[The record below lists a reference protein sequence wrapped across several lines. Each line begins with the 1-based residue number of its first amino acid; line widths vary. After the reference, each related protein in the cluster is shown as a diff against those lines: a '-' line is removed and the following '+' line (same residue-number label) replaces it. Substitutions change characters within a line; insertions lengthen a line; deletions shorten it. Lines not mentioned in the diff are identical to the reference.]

1 MKYSDLP
8 QTTITHTM
16 VYGDTGT
23 GKTTLLMKL
32 LEKFELIWVSADNG
46 HAKIANKM
54 PKEWLERLDIIVIP
68 DTRDYPVAFTTV
80 RKLMKGTPTI
90 ICHQHGTADCKTCT
104 VAKAPTTTYEFR
116 KNSPKTIVVLD
127 HLSSITDSAMAVI
140 CKGKKPNAGE
150 DYYKPV
156 LDDYGALKFWMSEL
170 MKDIEKAPFN
180 IACIAQ
186 TMESTLEDGKKKILP
201 SVGSYEFGRL
211 VGQHFDHLVYCELSS
226 LSHKFGSSTTYSAT
240 AVTRSRDDIAI
251 EKEKAASLLP
261 FFHYPSQQEMAAWE
275 QRQAVTLIAAPV
287 VRELSNSERAQENKG
302 AATVAIKASKS
313 AAELLAELK
322 AKKQGS

>member
-23 GKTTLLMKL
+23 GKTTLAMKL

-46 HAKIANKM
+46 HAKIANKL

-104 VAKAPTTTYEFR
+104 AAKAPTTTYEFR
-116 KNSPKTIVVLD
+116 KNSPKTIVVVD
-127 HLSSITDSAMAVI
+127 HMSSVTASALAII

-150 DYYKPV
+150 EYYKPV
-156 LDDYGALKFWMSEL
+156 LDDYGALKFWMEEI
-170 MKDIEKAPFN
+170 MKDTEKAPFN
-180 IACIAQ
+180 LIDIAQ
-186 TMESTLEDGKKKILP
+186 SMEGKMEDNSVRLLP
-201 SVGSYEFGRL
+201 NVGSYEFGRN
-211 VGQHFDHLVYCELSS
+211 VGQHFDNVISCEPDAGKI
-226 LSHKFGSSTTYSAT
+226 KFNSITGSSTRYIP
-240 AVTRSRDDIAI
+240 RSRDDINIASM
-251 EKEKAASLLP
+251 KEPSLIP
-261 FFHYPSQQEMAAWE
+261 FFHYPSPAEMAAWE
-275 QRQAVTLIAAPV
+275 QRQVATLIAAPV
-287 VRELSNSERAQENKG
+287 VRELSNSEKAQENKG
-302 AATVAIKASKS
+302 AATVAIKANKS